1 MAAITVKNIFCNI
14 CPKTNLGYI
23 KVINKIGDKNVAI
36 ERGAESLTASEI
48 ASLIDKNAQAYYNIG
63 EYWYIV
69 V

>member
-1 MAAITVKNIFCNI
+1 MAAITVKNIFCNV
-14 CPKTNLGYI
+14 CPKINLGYI
-23 KVINKIGDKNVAI
+23 KVIKIGDKNAAI

-48 ASLIDKNAQAYYNIG
+48 ASLMDKNAQAYYNIG

>member
-1 MAAITVKNIFCNI
+1 MAAITVKNIFVNV
-14 CPKTNLGYI
+14 CPKANLGYI
-23 KVINKIGDKNVAI
+23 KVITIGEKNVAT

-48 ASLIDKNAQAYYNIG
+48 ASLMDKNAQAYYNIG

>member
-1 MAAITVKNIFCNI
+1 MAAITVKNIFVNV

-23 KVINKIGDKNVAI
+23 KIIKIGEKNAAT

-48 ASLIDKNAQAYYNIG
+48 ASLMDKNAQAYYNIG